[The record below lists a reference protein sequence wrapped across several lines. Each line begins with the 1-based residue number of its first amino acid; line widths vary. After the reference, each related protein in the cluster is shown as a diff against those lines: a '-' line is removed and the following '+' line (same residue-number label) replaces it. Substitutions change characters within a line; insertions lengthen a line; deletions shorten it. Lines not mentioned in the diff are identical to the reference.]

1 MAERYALVFE
11 GGPRAGER
19 VPVSGDRFTVG
30 RKPGNSLV
38 IPDAS
43 VSGSHCEL
51 RRTPDGWTLKDLGS
65 TNGTFYG
72 GAKIL
77 EAKLRGGDTFAVGS
91 VLMKLELEGGASA
104 GATDEIVLGGEGEPA
119 AAPAR
124 SGGLELD
131 FVEDDPGQTTIAPA
145 AARAAMTARTAPV
158 EAPSPTAGSE
168 SSLVTDAATVERARK
183 AAEEAAKK
191 GRLGTF
197 ALLGVAV
204 VALGGAAYV
213 VFGSGETG
221 GSRAKPV
228 AKVPNNLVE
237 QPAFEPETEGD
248 SPSGARSAWDLNDSL
263 ALPAGYADLPD
274 GAAGTGF
281 SPGTRKVRSGA
292 RAIEAKLESS
302 VARATS
308 KPIAVSAGQK
318 ITFAAYAT
326 TGERA
331 GAVVQAVFRSSK
343 EGGPKWIRTG
353 GVAFGQG
360 GDFTKLFG
368 TATVPTGCNEMQL
381 SLVGFGTGTVVF
393 DDAEAVVGEGGGGAG
408 QQEPMIVRN
417 DIEFLAD
424 PVSGRVRRFDR
435 DFLHSMGVAVGADKA
450 RMLATLAGF
459 SEGGGFTAYTP
470 AGPALTGSC
479 KLEPGEG
486 KVTFRFQI
494 DAGDPSAALA
504 WHVDRAFAPE
514 MLVRGATTRWS
525 RGEFTEAACSALV
538 FGEQSERVR
547 VSFEPPVAVKGI
559 PSGASTRLEIAAR
572 GAFAATVQYSFDAER
587 KRATELE
594 AQADAK
600 AAAGALGEEIALRAQ
615 ILDEFPFEKALVE
628 RNEGKRSERLS
639 AGQKLVADVERRIEE
654 ARFFQV
660 PDAFRKA
667 RTEAEKLLGSYAGT
681 DIAERAKSAIARVD
695 ESLGDVEAARGEKDA
710 ERLAT
715 IARALDASGAKDLAG
730 YLRTYLK
737 QHFPTTKA
745 AKSASGG

>member
-19 VPVSGDRFTVG
+19 VPVSGDRFTLG

-65 TNGTFYG
+65 TNGTFYA

-77 EAKLRGGDTFAVGS
+77 EAKVRSGDTFAVGS
-91 VLMKLELEGGASA
+91 VLLKLEIEGAAAAA
-104 GATDEIVLGGEGEPA
+104 GTDEILLGGEDEQPA
-119 AAPAR
+119 AAPTRPAAA
-124 SGGLELD
+124 ELD
-131 FVEDDPGQTTIAPA
+131 FVEDDPGRTTIAPA

-158 EAPSPTAGSE
+158 DAPMASAGAE

-191 GRLGTF
+191 GRLGTV

-213 VFGSGETG
+213 VFGSGDSG
-221 GSRAKPV
+221 GARAKPV
-228 AKVPNNLVE
+228 PKVANNLVE
-237 QPAFEPETEGD
+237 QPAFEPETDGD

-292 RAIEAKLESS
+292 RAIEAKLEAS

-308 KPIAVSAGQK
+308 KPIPVSPGQK
-318 ITFAAYAT
+318 ITFAAYAA

-353 GVAFGQG
+353 GIGYGQG
-360 GDFTKLFG
+360 AAFTKLSG
-368 TATVPTGCNEMQL
+368 IATVPTGCNEMQL

-393 DDAEAVVGEGGGGAG
+393 DDAEAVVGEGGS
-408 QQEPMIVRN
+408 EPMIVRN

-435 DFLHSMGVAVGADKA
+435 DFLHSMGVAVGSDKA

-486 KVTFRFQI
+486 KVTFRFQV
-494 DAGDPSAALA
+494 DAGDPAAALA

-525 RGEFTEAACSALV
+525 RGEFTETACSALV

-547 VSFEPPVAVKGI
+547 VSFEPAVAVKGI
-559 PSGASTRLEIAAR
+559 PAGASTRLEIAAR

-587 KRATELE
+587 RRATELE

-628 RNEGKRSERLS
+628 RNESKRSERLS

-667 RTEAEKLLGSYAGT
+667 RTEAEKLLVSYAGT

-715 IARALDASGAKDLAG
+715 IARALEASGAKDLAG